1 MFFFQTI
8 LISSLLGSCSWV
20 GKFTGP
26 KDIGQGRCHG
36 EREEEKESEEKR
48 QAHREAGKNE
58 SVFII
63 LCV

>member
-1 MFFFQTI
+1 M
-8 LISSLLGSCSWV
+8 